1 MAQPR
6 CLILIRHGEKPAHG
20 DGGVDE
26 DGTPDDHGLTP
37 RGWQRAGALAAVCG
51 RAAADPGLALPRPA
65 ALVAPAYDHGV
76 HRSPLTL
83 LPLARVLGL
92 EVRSPFEADAE
103 PGHIADWL
111 VALPDEIVMVCW
123 EHSSLPG
130 IARAVGERASVA
142 NATDIPGVWP
152 DDRFDLIWRFDL
164 DSGATA
170 RFSIAAQQLLWGDA
184 PA

>member
-1 MAQPR
+1 MSLRHVQLR
-6 CLILIRHGEKPAHG
+6 DFILVEALELDFA
-20 DGGVDE
+20 DGF
-26 DGTPDDHGLTP
+26 T
-37 RGWQRAGALAAVCG
+37 ALARG
-51 RAAADPGLALPRPA
+51 
-65 ALVAPAYDHGV
+65 
-76 HRSPLTL
+76 
-83 LPLARVLGL
+83 LGL